1 LIESDPAETPPGHR
15 AAPQAPTDLDL
26 RRRQPFRTP
35 LNFFV
40 LGILFFALGL
50 MAAPFVIG
58 EAIEF
63 FYQPMLLALVH
74 SFTLGWITATIMG
87 VMYRFVPSLT
97 HTRIR
102 FPRLAALQLA
112 LYVIGVLGMVSHFA
126 AGAWVGL
133 WWSAIVMVLSV
144 ILFAVN
150 LVPCLAPHFGTGIAE
165 TGMLLA
171 IGFLL
176 AAASWGLL
184 LGLDKSFGFLGGD
197 LLSNLGGHVA
207 LAAVGWVSLAICA
220 VSYRMI
226 PAFTLP
232 SITLP
237 RAALWQL
244 AALALGA
251 AVLATILIARGRGA
265 MLGGALIAAALIG
278 YIAIM
283 VRTVAAHRV
292 PIDWTARHALC
303 GIGWLLIACALG
315 LLLDWAGSDTVIG
328 NRAAGAFAVTGL
340 LGWAGNF
347 IIGMSYAL
355 FPGMVARVRSEAGWA
370 PIPAARHSLTGPR
383 LWIWLVFNLGVAITA
398 AGLAAGN
405 AWLAR
410 IGATAC
416 AAAAVPYAAAALT
429 TLVRAYREGEGG

>member
-1 LIESDPAETPPGHR
+1 MPSGSR
-15 AAPQAPTDLDL
+15 AALHEHTHPDL
-26 RRRQPFRTP
+26 RRNKSFRTP

-40 LGILFFALGL
+40 LGILFFAFGL
-50 MAAPFVIG
+50 AVAPFVIG
-58 EAIEF
+58 EAVEF

-87 VMYRFVPSLT
+87 VMYRYVPSLT

-102 FPRLAALQLA
+102 FPRLAAAQFA
-112 LYVIGVLGMVSHFA
+112 FYAIGVLGMVSHFA
-126 AGAWVGL
+126 SGAWVGL
-133 WWSAIVMVLSV
+133 WWSAILVVLSV

-150 LVPCLAPHFGTGIAE
+150 LVPCLAPHFGAGIAE

-176 AAASWGLL
+176 AAASWGLI
-184 LGLDKSFGFLGGD
+184 LGLDKSFNFIGGD

-207 LAAVGWVSLAICA
+207 LAAAGWVGLAICA
-220 VSYRMI
+220 VSYRMV

-237 RAALWQL
+237 RAAFWQM
-244 AALALGA
+244 AALAFGA
-251 AVLATILIARGRGA
+251 ALLSVVLIARGRGA
-265 MLGGALIAAALIG
+265 MLGGVLIAASLIA

-283 VRTVAAHRV
+283 VRMVAAHRAQ
-292 PIDWTARHALC
+292 IDWTARHALC
-303 GIGWLLIACALG
+303 GIGWLVVACVLG

-328 NRAAGAFAVTGL
+328 NRAAGGFAVTGL

-355 FPGMVARVRSEAGWA
+355 FPGMVARARSEAGWA
-370 PIPAARHSLTGPR
+370 ILPAARLSMAGPR
-383 LWIWLVFNLGVAITA
+383 RWIWVVFNLGVAVTA

-405 AWLAR
+405 AVFAR
-410 IGATAC
+410 VGTAAC
-416 AAAAVPYAAAALT
+416 AAAAFPYAAAALA
-429 TLVRAYREGEGG
+429 TLARAYREGEGG